1 ERRTA
6 NLVTAVEN
14 LPTILV
20 GSARPA
26 TALLPG
32 PERNS
37 TMEQQE
43 LRIVK
48 LVTAGESLLTTLMG
62 NVHNATQLHPGVGL
76 LSTIP
81 SQ

>member
-1 ERRTA
+1 
-6 NLVTAVEN
+6 
-14 LPTILV
+14 
-20 GSARPA
+20 
-26 TALLPG
+26 
-32 PERNS
+32 
-37 TMEQQE
+37 MEQQE